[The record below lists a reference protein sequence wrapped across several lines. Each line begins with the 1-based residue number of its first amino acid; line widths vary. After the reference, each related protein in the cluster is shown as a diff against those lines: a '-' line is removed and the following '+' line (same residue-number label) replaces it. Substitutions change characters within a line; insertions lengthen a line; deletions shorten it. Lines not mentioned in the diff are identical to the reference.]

1 VLWIHASS
9 AARLEQ
15 SIRTNLDDLK
25 VSGRADQGANVLQL
39 LRGWL
44 QDSKNGKWLLILDNV
59 DDARYLLGPPSHPKQ
74 QGDLVLHERIL
85 DYFPASNHGSILVTS
100 RTTDAASKVVGRSSI
115 ISVEQMGAEHA
126 VELLRKK
133 LDCDH
138 TDDEALQLTKA
149 LDYMPLAVNQAA
161 AYISHMSPR
170 CSVGDYLEMLEESDR
185 SKLSL
190 LDLNNGDLRRDRE
203 ATNSIISTW
212 QISFEHIRAVRPS
225 ASNLLSLMSF
235 FDRQSIPESA
245 LRRAPT
251 PRVHDRKRPKKRW
264 SSLLRILRTS
274 KNEHAAPGQDLE
286 DVPET
291 ATRSFDLDITLLR
304 SYSFISSATP
314 ETFTMHSL
322 VQLSTR
328 KWLRA
333 RLEEETWK
341 ARFVSCL
348 DAAFP
353 DACEYE
359 NWRTCAALYPHVK
372 AAQTLKPTDRYGT
385 TTWACLLFKCAYY
398 ALLKGLEGDARNM
411 ASLSV
416 DELVRTEGQESKM
429 AYRSMLLLADI
440 TSFDSSSP
448 TVGHLQTKLVA
459 ISQKIYG
466 EDTVESAQC
475 KGLLAVSYG
484 RQGRLEDAEGML
496 IDVVATLMRL
506 VGEEDPITLTNMNHL
521 ARICMFRKSYGKAAD
536 LAQRVFEIRRRTLGL
551 EHPDTL
557 TSMNNLAAS
566 SAGLGLHKQAESLCT
581 QALDIQ
587 TKLLGP
593 EHPHTLNSM
602 ANLARTFW
610 HLKSYDKAISL
621 SAEAL
626 EMQRKFL
633 RPDRQDMLSNMND
646 LALMYYDQKSYRKAI
661 ELGSE
666 SYEISKRV
674 FGPGHRDTL
683 VRMEMLAQSLYAAGR
698 RQSASD
704 LMELCAARS
713 LDGLGPTDPLTV
725 ERQQQ
730 AEECR
735 KELVSLEQEDVRN
748 DAGERARGSLDD
760 AS

>member
-15 SIRTNLDDLK
+15 SVRTNLDDLK
-25 VSGRADQGANVLQL
+25 VSGRADQGANVFQL

-59 DDARYLLGPPSHPKQ
+59 DDARYLLKSSSSSKQ
-74 QGDLVLHERIL
+74 QKERIL
-85 DYFPASNHGSILVTS
+85 DYFPASSHGSVLLTS
-100 RTTDAASKVVGRSSI
+100 RTRDAALKVVERSSI

-126 VELLRKK
+126 VELMRKK

-138 TDDEALQLTKA
+138 THDEALQLTKA
-149 LDYMPLAVNQAA
+149 LDYMPLAINQAA

-170 CSVGDYLEMLEESDR
+170 CSVGDYLRALKESDE

-190 LDLNNGDLRRDRE
+190 LDLNDGDLRRDRE

-235 FDRQSIPESA
+235 FDRQAIPESA
-245 LRRAPT
+245 LRGAPA
-251 PRVHDRKRPKKRW
+251 PRVHDRKRPKKKW

-274 KNEHAAPGQDLE
+274 RHEHAASGQVLE

-291 ATRSFDLDITLLR
+291 STRGFDLDVILLR

-314 ETFTMHSL
+314 ETFPMHSL

-328 KWLRA
+328 TWLRA
-333 RLEEETWK
+333 RLEEEIWK

-353 DACEYE
+353 DASEYE
-359 NWRTCAALYPHVK
+359 DWSTCAALYPHAK
-372 AAQTLKPTDRYGT
+372 AAQTLKPTDRHGT
-385 TTWACLLFKCAYY
+385 KIRARLLCKCAYY
-398 ALLKGLEGDARNM
+398 ASREGLEGDARTM
-411 ASLSV
+411 ASLAV
-416 DELVRTEGQESKM
+416 DELVRTEGQESKL
-429 AYRSMLLLADI
+429 ALESMMLLADI
-440 TSFDSSSP
+440 TSDDLPLP
-448 TVGHLQTKLVA
+448 TVGLLQAKLVA

-466 EDTVESAQC
+466 EDTVKTAQC
-475 KGLLAVSYG
+475 KNLLAVSY
-484 RQGRLEDAEGML
+484 RKQGRLEDAEGML
-496 IDVVATLMRL
+496 VDVVATLMRL
-506 VGEEDPITLTNMNHL
+506 VGEEDPITLTSMDDL
-521 ARICMFRKSYGKAAD
+521 TQIYMFRESYGNSAD
-536 LAQRVFEIRRRTLGL
+536 LGQQVFEICRRTLGL
-551 EHPDTL
+551 EHPITL
-557 TSMNNLAAS
+557 TSMDNLALS
-566 SAGLGLHKQAESLCT
+566 SAGLGLHKQAESLGT
-581 QALDIQ
+581 QALDIRME
-587 TKLLGP
+587 LFGP
-593 EHPHTLNSM
+593 EHPDTLSSM
-602 ANLARTFW
+602 ANLAMTFW
-610 HLKSYDKAISL
+610 GQKSYDKAASL

-626 EMQRKFL
+626 EMRRKIL
-633 RPDRQDMLSNMND
+633 GPEHPTTLSNMSS
-646 LALMYYDQKSYRKAI
+646 LALMYWDQKAYQKAI

-674 FGPGHRDTL
+674 LGPGHRDTL
-683 VRMEMLAQSLYAAGR
+683 EGMEHLAQCLHAAGR

-704 LMELCAARS
+704 LMKLCAARS
-713 LDGLGPTDPLTV
+713 LDGLGPTDLLTL
-725 ERQQQ
+725 ELQQQ
-730 AEECR
+730 AEDWL

-748 DAGERARGSLDD
+748 DAGERVRNWLDN

>member
-398 ALLKGLEGDARNM
+398 ALLKGLEGDARTM

-416 DELVRTEGQESKM
+416 DELVRTKGQESKVT
-429 AYRSMLLLADI
+429 YRSMLLLADI
-440 TSFDSSSP
+440 NSRDSSSP
-448 TVGHLQTKLVA
+448 TMGHLEAKLVA

-496 IDVVATLMRL
+496 VDVVATLMRL
-506 VGEEDPITLTNMNHL
+506 RGEEDPITLRSMGDL
-521 ARICMFRKSYGKAAD
+521 AGLYHSQKLYGKAAD
-536 LAQRVFEIRRRTLGL
+536 LERQVLKISRRTLGL
-551 EHPDTL
+551 EHLATL
-557 TSMNNLAAS
+557 ASMSRLS
-566 SAGLGLHKQAESLCT
+566 SLSAELGLHKQAELLGTQSLG
-581 QALDIQ
+581 LHM
-587 TKLLGP
+587 KLVGP
-593 EHPHTLNSM
+593 EHPYTLTTM
-602 ANLARTFW
+602 ANLAMPFW
-610 HLKSYDKAISL
+610 EQKSYDKAISL

-626 EMQRKFL
+626 EMRRKIL
-633 RPDRQDMLSNMND
+633 RLEHPTTLSDMTN
-646 LALMYYDQKSYRKAI
+646 LALMYRYQRSYQKAI

-666 SYEISKRV
+666 SYETSKRV
-674 FGPGHRDTL
+674 LGPGHRDTL
-683 VRMEMLAQSLYAAGR
+683 ARMDILARSLHAAGR

-704 LMELCAARS
+704 LMKLCAERS
-713 LDGLGPTDPLTV
+713 LNGLGPTDPLTV

-730 AEECR
+730 AEDWR
-735 KELVSLEQEDVRN
+735 KKLVSLEQEAVRD
-748 DAGERARGSLDD
+748 DAAKGARGSSDET
-760 AS
+760 S

>member
-15 SIRTNLDDLK
+15 SVRTNLDDLK
-25 VSGRADQGANVLQL
+25 VSGRADQGANVFQL

-59 DDARYLLGPPSHPKQ
+59 DDARYLLKSSSSSKQ
-74 QGDLVLHERIL
+74 QKERIL
-85 DYFPASNHGSILVTS
+85 DYFPASSHGSVLLTS
-100 RTTDAASKVVGRSSI
+100 RTRDAALKVVERSSI

-126 VELLRKK
+126 VELMRKK

-138 TDDEALQLTKA
+138 THDEALQLTKA
-149 LDYMPLAVNQAA
+149 LDYMPLAINQAA

-170 CSVGDYLEMLEESDR
+170 CSVGDYLRALKESDE

-190 LDLNNGDLRRDRE
+190 LDLNDGDLRRDRE

-235 FDRQSIPESA
+235 FDRQAIPESA
-245 LRRAPT
+245 LRGAPA
-251 PRVHDRKRPKKRW
+251 PRVHDRKRPKKKW

-274 KNEHAAPGQDLE
+274 RHEHAASGQVLE

-291 ATRSFDLDITLLR
+291 STRGFDLDVILLR

-328 KWLRA
+328 TWLRA
-333 RLEEETWK
+333 RLEEEIWK

-353 DACEYE
+353 DASEYE
-359 NWRTCAALYPHVK
+359 DWSTCAALYPHAK
-372 AAQTLKPTDRYGT
+372 AAQTLKPTDRHGT
-385 TTWACLLFKCAYY
+385 KIRARLLCKCAYY
-398 ALLKGLEGDARNM
+398 ASRKGLEGDARTM
-411 ASLSV
+411 ASLAV
-416 DELVRTEGQESKM
+416 DELVRTEGQESKL
-429 AYRSMLLLADI
+429 ALESMMLLADI
-440 TSFDSSSP
+440 TSDDLPLP
-448 TVGHLQTKLVA
+448 TVGLLQAKLVA

-466 EDTVESAQC
+466 EDTVKTAQC
-475 KGLLAVSYG
+475 KNLLAVSY
-484 RQGRLEDAEGML
+484 RKQGRLEDAEGML
-496 IDVVATLMRL
+496 VDVVATLMRL
-506 VGEEDPITLTNMNHL
+506 VGEEDPITLTSMDDL
-521 ARICMFRKSYGKAAD
+521 TQIYMFRESYGNSAD
-536 LAQRVFEIRRRTLGL
+536 LGQQVFEICRRTLGL
-551 EHPDTL
+551 EHPITL
-557 TSMNNLAAS
+557 TSMDNLALS
-566 SAGLGLHKQAESLCT
+566 SAGLGLHKQAESLGT
-581 QALDIQ
+581 QALDIRME
-587 TKLLGP
+587 LFGP
-593 EHPHTLNSM
+593 EHPDTLSSM
-602 ANLARTFW
+602 ANLAMTFW
-610 HLKSYDKAISL
+610 GQKSYDKAASL

-626 EMQRKFL
+626 EMRRKIL
-633 RPDRQDMLSNMND
+633 GPEHPTTLSNMSS
-646 LALMYYDQKSYRKAI
+646 LALMYWDQKAYQKAI

-674 FGPGHRDTL
+674 LGPGHRDTL
-683 VRMEMLAQSLYAAGR
+683 EGMEHLAQCLHAAGR

-704 LMELCAARS
+704 LMKLCAARS
-713 LDGLGPTDPLTV
+713 LDGLGPTDLLTL
-725 ERQQQ
+725 ELQQQ
-730 AEECR
+730 AEDWL

-748 DAGERARGSLDD
+748 DAGERVRNWLDN